1 MNLTR
6 RSSSGGLMSPEV
18 EGGPKGGG
26 GPPTEQDG
34 FYLLKKDSQRRMTLS
49 RVLTLD
55 QNNICQV
62 WLQKIHQDVGET
74 VLTMVQYNYHS
85 VIPVRN
91 V

>member
-18 EGGPKGGG
+18 EGGPKGGA

-49 RVLTLD
+49 RVLTQD

-62 WLQKIHQDVGET
+62 WLKNIHQDAGET
-74 VLTMVQYNYHS
+74 VLTMVQYSNNF
-85 VIPVRN
+85 VI
-91 V
+91 